1 MTEPR
6 EPTPARALEQLAA
19 LAQKSLTG
27 DPPKRHAATF
37 ADLARR
43 AEREAA
49 SRRKRLSFGV
59 AAVALAAVVLV
70 WVVLRPAP
78 ALELA
83 VVNGDM
89 SRSGEVSGS
98 ARGTRLAFS
107 DGTQVALSDAARA
120 RVGSVDEHGAEL
132 GLESGRVTL
141 SVVKRQGARWSV
153 TAGDYRVSVKGT
165 TFSVDFA
172 PERGDMTLDL
182 LTGSVSVSGPL
193 ITGGLELRAGQRVLI
208 RPREGLVQVQP
219 LEAPEASAPVATS
232 PPPRV
237 EPAVEPPD
245 AGPAAEAPAAR
256 PTTPRRAT
264 GKRSPQ
270 PEPWSRLVAAG
281 RYAAVLEAAEQRELG
296 RVYSGASAAD
306 LQALADAA
314 RYLRRSDVA
323 RPALLALRER
333 FPASNGAREAA
344 FLLGR
349 SEETGGDA
357 ARALEWYERYLSE
370 SPEGPYAAQ
379 ALGRKLLLVRE
390 RSGRGA
396 ALSIAR
402 DYLQR
407 FPDGPYAATARSLL
421 AER

>member
-6 EPTPARALEQLAA
+6 EPSTSRGLEQLAA

-27 DPPKRHAATF
+27 DPPKRNASSFEHLLQR
-37 ADLARR
+37 AD
-43 AEREAA
+43 REAA
-49 SRRKRLSFGV
+49 RWHKRVSLGV
-59 AAVALAAVVLV
+59 AALALAAVGLV

-83 VVNGDM
+83 VVNGNL
-89 SRSGEVSGS
+89 STSGQISGS
-98 ARGTRLAFS
+98 PQGTRLAFS
-107 DGTQVALSDAARA
+107 DGTEVALGNAARA

-141 SVVKRQGARWSV
+141 NVVQRPGARWSV
-153 TAGDYRVSVKGT
+153 TAGEYRVSVKGT

-182 LTGSVSVSGPL
+182 LAGSVSVSGPL
-193 ITGGLELRAGQRVLI
+193 IAGGLELRAGQRVLI

-219 LEAPEASAPVATS
+219 
-232 PPPRV
+232 R
-237 EPAVEPPD
+237 D
-245 AGPAAEAPAAR
+245 AAEAPAPLVASPARRLESAVELPDAGPTAGAPRAR
-256 PTTPRRAT
+256 PSAPRRAT
-264 GKRSPQ
+264 RRAA
-270 PEPWSRLVAAG
+270 PEPESWTRMVAVG
-281 RYAAVLEAAEQRELG
+281 RYGAVIEAAEQRELG
-296 RVYSGASAAD
+296 RVYADAGAGD
-306 LQALADAA
+306 LQALSDAA
-314 RYLRRSDVA
+314 RYMRRSDVA
-323 RPALLALRER
+323 RPALLALRSR
-333 FPASNGAREAA
+333 FAGTNGAREAA

-349 SEETGGDA
+349 LEETDGDA
-357 ARALEWYERYLSE
+357 TRALAWYERYLSE
-370 SPEGPYAAQ
+370 SAQGTYAAQ

-390 RSGRGA
+390 HSGRSA

-402 DYLQR
+402 EYLQR